1 MEPNSRQVAIRVMRL
16 SRLDRRAVKRAS
28 DAEVIA
34 LSLDDGEKFVEL
46 YERHSSRLF
55 SYLSRRFPDALAQD
69 LTSETF
75 VTAFENRRRFDQS
88 YADAAPWLFGIAANV
103 SRRHFREEVKQLKL
117 ASHGGLALVEPDSV
131 GETDDRVDAASS
143 ATALTAAIA
152 SMSDPQREVLT
163 LWVWGDLK
171 YEEIAVALDVPIG
184 TVRSRLAR
192 ARTDLRAA
200 LNPADVSIS
209 EESPKE
215 EART

>member
-1 MEPNSRQVAIRVMRL
+1 MRL
-16 SRLDRRAVKRAS
+16 SRLNRRAVKRAS

-34 LSLDDGEKFVEL
+34 QSLDDGEKFVEL

-69 LTSETF
+69 LTAETF
-75 VTAFENRRRFDQS
+75 VTAFENRRRFDQT

-103 SRRHFREEVKQLKL
+103 SRRHFRDEVKQLKL
-117 ASHGGLALVEPDSV
+117 ASHVGLSVVEPDSAA
-131 GETDDRVDAASS
+131 ESDDRIDAANS
-143 ATALTAAIA
+143 AEALTDALA

-171 YEEIAVALDVPIG
+171 YEEIATALDVPIG

-192 ARTDLRAA
+192 AREELRSA
-200 LNPADVSIS
+200 LEPIDTTV
-209 EESPKE
+209 PKTSRTE
-215 EART
+215 EARL

>member
-1 MEPNSRQVAIRVMRL
+1 MRL

-28 DAEVIA
+28 DADVIA
-34 LSLDDGEKFVEL
+34 LSLDDAEKFVEL
-46 YERHSSRLF
+46 YERHSARLF

-75 VTAFENRRRFDQS
+75 VTAFENRRRFDQNR
-88 YADAAPWLFGIAANV
+88 ADAAPWLFGIAANV
-103 SRRHFREEVKQLKL
+103 SRRHFRDEVKQLKL
-117 ASHGGLALVEPDSV
+117 ASHGGISVVEPDSAA
-131 GETDDRVDAASS
+131 ESDDRVDAASS
-143 ATALTAAIA
+143 AAELTAALA
-152 SMSDPQREVLT
+152 AMSDPQREVLT

-192 ARTDLRAA
+192 ARTELGSA
-200 LNPADVSIS
+200 LKPDDASMLEVP
-209 EESPKE
+209 PKE